1 MSTIH
6 CIFTGGTIDSFYDVT
21 KDTAVP
27 YIKSVIPQYLAS
39 LKLYTRLKFSQICM
53 KDSRAIGL
61 QDRKKMLKAIEK
73 SSCKKILIIHGTYTM
88 PDTARFLQKHL
99 RRRDQTIMLT
109 GSMIPLMGF
118 SPSDAGFSLGFALA
132 KIEALSAGVYVSMNG
147 MAFTSGEVKK
157 NIRKGRFES

>member
-6 CIFTGGTIDSFYDVT
+6 FIFTGGTIDSYYDVT

-27 YIKSVIPQYLAS
+27 YVHSVIPQYLAS
-39 LKLYTRLKFSQICM
+39 LKLYTPFRFSRICM
-53 KDSRAIGL
+53 KDSRDIGMN
-61 QDRKKMLKAIEK
+61 DRKKMLRAIEK
-73 SSCKKILIIHGTYTM
+73 STCSKILLTHGTYTM
-88 PDTARFLQKHL
+88 PKTAQFLHQHL
-99 RRRDQTIMLT
+99 RRRDQTIILT

-132 KIEALSAGVYVSMNG
+132 KIQQLPPGVYVAMNG
-147 MAFTSGEVKK
+147 RAFTPGEVKK